1 MAYDAIRGSTIGLL
15 LFTNI
20 TVGAAQAAFSALADS
35 AEAVVY
41 WNSPSFVPYREMAA
55 NSRVWLND
63 GFRNGSSLLAVSQSW
78 GSGKFQ
84 PAQGADKSSAFRLE
98 TEGKTRWNKT
108 DFWGSFY
115 YERGSEDST
124 ALRHQ
129 TRWNEDA
136 PFYFA
141 SMRKNNYHR
150 ETYKL
155 DGAIQQQ
162 FLDGRLPL
170 TLAVDYRL
178 GSHYSNN
185 DPRGSLS
192 DMNLLF
198 ELALGYRTKHWD
210 YHAKG
215 ILGYGSERVSVGYL
229 DDMNNNGLERPDY
242 TTWQM
247 NGYGSATAI
256 NSNIRYDDLI
266 NRSGL
271 GMHLKYAPNAA
282 HVFYLNGQ
290 YIKEKQSFRQS
301 NTSPA
306 TYKYFNDYDKDIVE
320 GQLLWSIQKQNNQ
333 RITISIEGKVERGA
347 DYNYLVENNP
357 NPNNYVYQRGQV
369 AVRGMYMI
377 EKNAIT
383 AKFGMNDL
391 NRADGST
398 GNQLAYTQANIEIG
412 INRSFI
418 LPGDFLLQGQLNYS
432 YQYALDQ
439 ELIMPAINAKEITR
453 RIIYHDY
460 LYQSAPLQEW
470 STRWVFS
477 NRKSRRNWSLIVQAN
492 YQSRGKLVELT
503 EAAAYQP
510 GKDWFLGKLGLSYAF

>member
-1 MAYDAIRGSTIGLL
+1 MAYDAIRDSSIGLL
-15 LFTNI
+15 LLTNI
-20 TVGAAQAAFSALADS
+20 TVGAAQAAFTSSADS

-41 WNSPSFVPYREMAA
+41 WNSPVFVPYREMAA

-84 PAQGADKSSAFRLE
+84 PAQGADKVSTFRLE

-115 YERGSEDST
+115 YERSSEDST

-170 TLAVDYRL
+170 TLSVDYRL
-178 GSHYSNN
+178 GSHYANN

-198 ELALGYRTKHWD
+198 ELALGHRTKHWN

-247 NGYGSATAI
+247 NGYGSAMAI
-256 NSNIRYDDLI
+256 NRDIRYDDLI
-266 NRSGL
+266 NKSGL
-271 GMHLKYAPNAA
+271 GMHLKYAPNPA
-282 HVFYLNGQ
+282 HVFYFNGE
-290 YIKEKQSFRQS
+290 YVKEKQSFRQS
-301 NTSPA
+301 NTSPS
-306 TYKYFNDYDKDIVE
+306 TYKYFNDYDKDIVA
-320 GQLLWSIQKQNNQ
+320 GQLLWALEGQDSQK
-333 RITISIEGKVERGA
+333 ITIFIEGKVERGA
-347 DYNYLVENNP
+347 DYIYLVENNP
-357 NPNNYVYQRGQV
+357 NPNNYVYHRDQISIT
-369 AVRGMYMI
+369 GMYTI
-377 EKNAIT
+377 GKTTTT

-398 GNQLAYTQANIEIG
+398 GNSLAYTQYKGELGLHRTFALFEN
-412 INRSFI
+412 
-418 LPGDFLLQGQLNYS
+418 FLLQGQLNYAYRQTS
-432 YQYALDQ
+432 DH
-439 ELIMPAINAKEITR
+439 ELVMPVINAKEITK

-460 LYQSAPLQEW
+460 LYQSVAVQEW
-470 STRWVFS
+470 SARWVVS
-477 NRKSRRNWSLIVQAN
+477 NRKPRKNWSVIVQAD
-492 YQSRGKLVELT
+492 YQFRGRLIELE

>member
-1 MAYDAIRGSTIGLL
+1 MAYDAIRGSAIGLL
-15 LFTNI
+15 LLGNI
-20 TVGAAQAAFSALADS
+20 TIGLTQTLTESLDS
-35 AEAVVY
+35 VEAVVY
-41 WNSPSFVPYREMAA
+41 WNSPRFVPYRAMAIK
-55 NSRVWLND
+55 NRVWLDDVFKNE
-63 GFRNGSSLLAVSQSW
+63 SSLIAVSNSW

-84 PAQGADKSSAFRLE
+84 PAQGADKTNAFRFE

-115 YERGSEDST
+115 YERSSEDST

-141 SMRKNNYHR
+141 SMKKNNYHR

-178 GSHYSNN
+178 GSHYANN

-198 ELALGYRTKHWD
+198 ELALGHRTKHWD

-229 DDMNNNGLERPDY
+229 NDRNNNGLERPDY

-247 NGYGSATAI
+247 NGYGSAKAV

-266 NRSGL
+266 NKSGF
-271 GMHLKYAPNAA
+271 GIHLKYSPNVH
-282 HVFYLNGQ
+282 HVFYINGQ
-290 YIKEKQSFRQS
+290 YVKEKQSFRQS
-301 NTSPA
+301 DSSPL

-320 GQLLWSIQKQNNQ
+320 GQLLWSMQRQNNQ
-333 RITISIEGKVERGA
+333 RITISIDGKVERGA
-347 DYNYLVENNP
+347 DYNYLVEDNP
-357 NPNNYVYQRGQV
+357 NPNNYVYQRDQ
-369 AVRGMYMI
+369 ATLAGMYTI
-377 EKNAIT
+377 GKNTIT
-383 AKFGMNDL
+383 AKIGINDL
-391 NRADGST
+391 NRADGIT
-398 GNQLAYTQANIEIG
+398 GNKLTYTQYDAGIG
-412 INRSFI
+412 LSRSFV
-418 LPGDFLLQGQLNYS
+418 LSGYFSLQGQFNYS
-432 YQYALDQ
+432 YQHTLNH
-439 ELIMPAINAKEITR
+439 ELIMPTINAKEITN
-453 RIIYHDY
+453 RIIYQDY
-460 LYQSAPLQEW
+460 LYQSASVQEW
-470 STRWVFS
+470 STRWTFS
-477 NRKSRRNWSLIVQAN
+477 NHKLRRNWSVIVQAD
-492 YQSRGKLVELT
+492 YQFRGGLIELE

-510 GKDWFLGKLGLSYAF
+510 GKDWFLGKVGLSYAF